1 MERIEIQAF
10 AKINL
15 CLDVKGLLPGGYHE
29 VHMVMQQIQ
38 LHDDVQ
44 IRWIPG
50 GDAPTSKDPVRITVR
65 TNHPDLPTDRGNL
78 AWRAAEFMSE
88 KYGAGRVGEIQID
101 MKKQIPVAAGLAGGS
116 SNCAAVIHGMN
127 CLWKLGLSLEELC
140 SAGSELGSDVP
151 FCVMGQAAAD
161 PVLKELFSEDP
172 LACHCAVASGRGTD
186 LEPIKGLEADLILS
200 KPPISVSTPEAY
212 AGIDREEIPRRPDID
227 EMVRSL
233 SAGDIAG
240 VEKNMINVLENFT
253 LKRYPIVVYTK
264 NKIQAMCN
272 PAGVLMSGSGPTVF
286 GICRSQEEA
295 RQICEQMREVN
306 SESFWTETTR

>member
-50 GDAPTSKDPVRITVR
+50 GNAPISKDPVRITVR
-65 TNHPDLPTDRGNL
+65 TNRPDLPTDRGNL

-140 SAGSELGSDVP
+140 GFYKCLTGLFPPHDYSISFIHVSDIPSALSKAGRERCNSRVP
-151 FCVMGQAAAD
+151 WIESFIAWVEHTPYGQARCLTGFDGA
-161 PVLKELFSEDP
+161 VSFSETIQNAG
-172 LACHCAVASGRGTD
+172 LLL
-186 LEPIKGLEADLILS
+186 LECCEA
-200 KPPISVSTPEAY
+200 PYSVIERKA
-212 AGIDREEIPRRPDID
+212 
-227 EMVRSL
+227 
-233 SAGDIAG
+233 
-240 VEKNMINVLENFT
+240 
-253 LKRYPIVVYTK
+253 
-264 NKIQAMCN
+264 
-272 PAGVLMSGSGPTVF
+272 
-286 GICRSQEEA
+286 
-295 RQICEQMREVN
+295 
-306 SESFWTETTR
+306 